1 MIDAKT
7 TMQELTEKEITKLAA
22 LEKEIL
28 GKEAREHILMVD
40 NIFGI
45 ALTEKTD
52 NMGIC
57 YRLFM
62 RSVSGEYEIAEI
74 IRVYSTRINA
84 VAAFNALT
92 I

>member
-1 MIDAKT
+1 MTDTKI

-22 LEKEIL
+22 LEKEIM
-28 GKEAREHILMVD
+28 GKEVKEQILMVD

-62 RSVSGEYEIAEI
+62 RSVNGDYEIAEI
-74 IRVYSTRINA
+74 IRVFGSKINA